1 MDDHDRH
8 ECDRRAGDDGGRGCC
23 GGEACSGAR
32 VDGREAEEGA
42 EGASEEGGKVSEA
55 CEEEG
60 CCAQGKEASEGEEGS
75 AKEVSEAARESDEG
89 RGAEDGQDSE
99 ATQGE
104 GACDGQAQ
112 EDVHSYGEVHR
123 DSDPPAARDAGR
135 NRRGLRG
142 KGDRNAG
149 GVGSADD
156 QQEAG
161 DQVLTLSNALA
172 DIAMV
177 LYGQTLWCVVHGD
190 CLQILTCLPARSID
204 HVVTDPPYETE
215 AHTLARR
222 LKSTS
227 NRGGVKWTRKGGRII
242 KAPLPFAPMTEADR
256 LRVGAE
262 FGRLARRWAVVFC
275 QIEAVTKWSEAI
287 AEMRYMR
294 ACIVDKYNGPQMSGD
309 RPGMGYETIVTMHA
323 PGKSRWNG
331 GGRNGMF
338 RCNTHDGANTDAD
351 GERLH
356 PTQKPIALMLELI
369 QLFTDPGELV
379 IDPYCGSGTTG
390 AACVRLG
397 RRFIGIEKDATWAR
411 TATDRLEAESR
422 SQGLAEHQYG
432 QTSIFDKVKS

>member
-1 MDDHDRH
+1 MENGNEQR
-8 ECDRRAGDDGGRGCC
+8 DDGRATGARGDGAS
-23 GGEACSGAR
+23 GGTAGSGAG

-42 EGASEEGGKVSEA
+42 EDASEEGGKVSEA

-89 RGAEDGQDSE
+89 RGAEGGQDSE

-204 HVVTDPPYETE
+204 HVVTDPPYEAE
-215 AHTLARR
+215 AHTLTRR
-222 LKSTS
+222 LKATS
-227 NRGGVKWTRKGGRII
+227 NHGGAKWTRKGGSII
-242 KAPLPFAPMTEADR
+242 EAPLPFAPMTEADR

-262 FGRLARRWAVVFC
+262 FGRLAKRWAIVFC

-338 RCNTHDGANTDAD
+338 RCTHDGANTDAV

-356 PTQKPIALMLELI
+356 PTQKPIALMLELVL
-369 QLFTDPGELV
+369 LFTDPGEVV

-390 AACVRLG
+390 AACVRTG
-397 RRFIGIEKDATWAR
+397 RRFIGIEKDATWAKA
-411 TATDRLEAESR
+411 ATDRLEAESR
-422 SQGLAEHQYG
+422 NQGLAEYRSG